1 MKGSIFGINRPAWLL
16 ALRSRPRRPERSQ
29 LRPFRP
35 YPSERQVSQEKL
47 FFKLQQRSWHPPC
60 ALERS
65 RRMKDIQTKCMQC
78 PRSHEARSGHAE
90 VSKLSNEVPRGG
102 TSESNYK
109 DLAGEV
115 PLLQK
120 ARHTA
125 HEVIG
130 LPSARASQYPKR
142 RRS

>member
-16 ALRSRPRRPERSQ
+16 TLQSRPGRPERFH

-35 YPSERQVSQEKL
+35 YPSKRQVSQEEL

-60 ALERS
+60 GLERP
-65 RRMKDIQTKCMQC
+65 RRMKDTQTKCMQC
-78 PRSHEARSGHAE
+78 PRPHQTGSGHAE
-90 VSKLSNEVPRGG
+90 VSKLSNEVARSG
-102 TSESNYK
+102 TSESDHE

-120 ARHTA
+120 AGHTA

-130 LPSARASQYPKR
+130 LPSTRASQYPKR
-142 RRS
+142 